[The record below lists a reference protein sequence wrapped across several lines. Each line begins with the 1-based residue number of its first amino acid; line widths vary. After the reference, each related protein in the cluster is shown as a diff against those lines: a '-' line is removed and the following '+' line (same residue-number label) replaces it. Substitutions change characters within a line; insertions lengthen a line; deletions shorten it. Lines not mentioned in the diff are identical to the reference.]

1 MLTYHPSNVYVK
13 NIITRNLHLV
23 RDDPETAAV
32 LQPLRNI
39 CESRRD
45 SILRDSLDK
54 SALDNTAVTN
64 NDYLGRI
71 AKHYYIPKLLL
82 T

>member
-1 MLTYHPSNVYVK
+1 MQVK

-23 RDDPETAAV
+23 RDDPETVAV
-32 LQPLRNI
+32 LQPLRNL
-39 CESRRD
+39 CQYRRD

-54 SALDNTAVTN
+54 SALGNTTVTN
-64 NDYLGRI
+64 NDCLGCI
-71 AKHYYIPKLLL
+71 AKHYYSPNLSL